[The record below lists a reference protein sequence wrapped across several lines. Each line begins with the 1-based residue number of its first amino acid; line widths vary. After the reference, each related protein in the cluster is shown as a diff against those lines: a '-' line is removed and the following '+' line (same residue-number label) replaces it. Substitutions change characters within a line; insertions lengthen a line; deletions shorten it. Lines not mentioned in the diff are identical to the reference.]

1 MADPLVSII
10 LPTYNRLGLLE
21 ETVASIRAQT
31 FGGWE
36 LLVVDD
42 GSTDGTAEY
51 LDALGREDP
60 RIHRLP
66 MPHAANVALLR
77 NTAQTRA
84 RGRWVAF
91 QDSDDTWRA
100 DKLQRHLDAHAA
112 EPAARWSYSRCELM
126 DETGAMLPPERF
138 PTWHPVSGWIYDAL
152 LAHEARVAIP
162 SLVVERALLEEIG
175 GSDETLRYC
184 QDYDLELRLAARAPC
199 IALDEPLVRI
209 RLHRASWGH
218 AKLEV
223 DEYFIRVYRK
233 HMALRPGRKSERIC
247 RRRQGEYAL
256 WAARKRMGNGES
268 GRALRW
274 LFYSVRMRPAS
285 LAPWRMLAGALLRRL
300 RLRRSAPSA

>member
-10 LPTYNRLGLLE
+10 LPTCNRLPLLK

-31 FGGWE
+31 FGDWE

-42 GSTDGTAEY
+42 GSTDWTAEY
-51 LDALGREDP
+51 LDTLGREDP
-60 RIHRLP
+60 RVHHLP

-77 NTAQTRA
+77 NTGQARAQ
-84 RGRWVAF
+84 GRWVAF

-100 DKLQRHLDAHAA
+100 DKLQRHLSAHAA

-126 DETGAMLPPERF
+126 DKVGATLPPERYA
-138 PTWHPVSGWIYDAL
+138 PWRPVSGWVYEAL
-152 LAHEARVAIP
+152 LAHQVLLAIP
-162 SLVVERALLEEIG
+162 TLFAERALLDEVG

-199 IALDEPLVRI
+199 IGLDEPLARI
-209 RLHRASWGH
+209 RQHAGSWGRG
-218 AKLEV
+218 KLEV

-233 HMALRPGRKSERIC
+233 HAALRPGRGAERIC

-256 WAARKRMGNGES
+256 WAARKRLRNGEPV
-268 GRALRW
+268 RALRW
-274 LFYSVRMRPAS
+274 FLFSVRMRPVS
-285 LAPWRMLAGALLRRL
+285 LAPWRLLAGGLLRRL
-300 RLRRSAPSA
+300 RRPAATT